1 MAQLRGRRV
10 KNKIFAIRMEQP
22 EVDFAT
28 IAKAFGIWSR
38 VPIGASPETWGR
50 SLASLK
56 VVKDGKPA
64 LVDAVCEMRR

>member
-1 MAQLRGRRV
+1 
-10 KNKIFAIRMEQP
+10 MEQP